1 MKNKTL
7 KITLCALFC
16 SYGVL
21 LPQIFHIFSSVAG
34 GVFLPMHIP
43 VLIAGLCLGPGSGAV
58 VGLISPMVS
67 CAVTGMPSPLLLP
80 FMTIELVSYG
90 FFSGLISKKLPIK
103 NKMGKMYVA
112 LFLSQILG
120 RTVRA
125 ATILFSVYVLSSN
138 AMPIASIWTAVVTGI
153 PGIIIQWIFVPILS
167 VAILKFLRNINVKG
181 PF

>member
-34 GVFLPMHIP
+34 GVFLPMHLP

-58 VGLISPMVS
+58 VGLVSPIVS

-90 FFSGLISKKLPIK
+90 FFSGLFSKKLPIK
-103 NKMGKMYVA
+103 NKTGKLYAA
-112 LFLSQILG
+112 LLLSQLFG

-125 ATILFSVYVLSSN
+125 AAILFSVYVLSSN
-138 AMPIASIWTAVVTGI
+138 TMPIASIWTAVITGI

-167 VAILKFLRNINVKG
+167 VAILKFLRNINVKE